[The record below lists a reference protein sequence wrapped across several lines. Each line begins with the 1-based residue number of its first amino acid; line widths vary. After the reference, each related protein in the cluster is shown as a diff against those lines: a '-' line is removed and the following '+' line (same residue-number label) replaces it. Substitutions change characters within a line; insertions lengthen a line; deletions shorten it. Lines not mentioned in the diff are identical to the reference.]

1 MKERFVPA
9 DYRFIAVCLAL
20 LGACV
25 WFTAGNFYRAFPE
38 ASIDFRVSRAEA
50 QTRAQQFLESQ
61 GFVLGAYRVAS
72 SFSYDDDAKTFLERE
87 AGLERAN
94 RLMGTRVRL
103 WRWAFR
109 WFQPQHREEFRADI
123 TPAGDF
129 VAFDHELAEDTARPD
144 ITAEQART
152 LAEYFLLARAHR
164 KLDTLEFVE
173 SSSVTR
179 PHRTD
184 RVFTWKERDFDIHDG
199 TYRIAVTI
207 LGNEVGGYG
216 EYLKV
221 PDQWTRDYERL
232 RSKNNEA
239 QIIDTLAMV
248 GLLIALIAVI
258 VIRVRRQDIR
268 WRRAAIVG
276 LIAIVLSFLSSLNEF
291 PLAEYGYPTTD
302 AYSSFLIQKL
312 FQALLGALAWGGAL
326 FVITAA
332 AEVLYREAFPDK
344 VSLGNLFSR
353 RGVRSK
359 RFFLGALLGVALC
372 AIFLAY
378 QTLFYIL
385 ANRLGAWSPADVPY
399 SDLLNTK
406 FPWAYVLVGG
416 YLPAVSEEFMF
427 RMFAIPFL
435 KKALRWL
442 PAAIVVAGFVWGFG
456 HAGYPNQP
464 FYIRGVEV
472 GIGGVAL
479 GLIMLRWGILP
490 TLIWHYSV
498 DAMYSALLLLRSH
511 SLYFRLSGAASA
523 GIFVAP
529 IAIALVAYW
538 RHGGFEPANG
548 LLNGDEPAAPEPP
561 PEPATAAVHVPDFK
575 ALSRR
580 MRLAALAILVAGL
593 ATALIPIA
601 HFGDTPQFKLT
612 ADEARAP
619 ADAFLRTLGVDPA
632 GYRQVTYAETHSGGD
647 DSLAAKYFLERRS
660 VSAASKLFEQY
671 RPVRFWAT
679 RCFKSLDKDEF
690 LVTVNPETAKAMG
703 FSHQIPDDRAG
714 ADLTPDAAR
723 DIAAAFATAQ
733 GLNVPA
739 MDLKESQTE
748 KRKARRDY
756 TLVWEA
762 RPGDARNV
770 DEAHY
775 RVEVAVDGDHV
786 SALRA
791 YWKIPE
797 AFERIRDRQNFIS
810 IAVWI
815 VRILAIAGAIVFGI
829 WMLIRRIRQ
838 GQVPWR
844 RTLLLAAVPTVLTI
858 AALALSF
865 HLFLYR
871 NYPTSIPFET
881 FTVTAAVVL
890 AIEVAFAFVL
900 FAAAAA
906 LVLSFFPESMA
917 AFRPVRRVL
926 ALDALMLLLVAVGLW
941 QFWHQLAGLLTERF
955 HALSFVEVDD
965 PSLIGLPVPA
975 LTAVIDAIR
984 TIFSRAAIL
993 ALGVLAL
1000 RNLPKRW
1007 MAAPLVLLLAFV
1019 AVSGDV
1025 RTPGEFALS
1034 YGTALAG
1041 LALALAFCL
1050 WFARRNYLAYV
1061 LVFALS
1067 SVYPAAAEMFHSGNR
1082 ALAMQGWM
1090 VVGAAVLGLAWA
1102 VGPAFFQRDSGPL
1115 RT

>member
-9 DYRFIAVCLAL
+9 DYRFIAISLAL

-25 WFTAGNFYRAFPE
+25 WFTADNFYRAFPE
-38 ASIDFRVSRAEA
+38 ASIDFRVSRADA
-50 QTRAQQFLESQ
+50 QTRAQRFLDSQ
-61 GFVLGAYRVAS
+61 GFALGAYRVAS

-87 AGLERAN
+87 AGLEKAN
-94 RLMGTRVRL
+94 QLMGTRVRL

-109 WFQPQHREEFRADI
+109 WFRPQQREEFRADI
-123 TPAGDF
+123 TPSGDF
-129 VAFDHELAEDTARPD
+129 VAFDHELAEDAARPEL
-144 ITAEQART
+144 TAEQART

-164 KLDTLEFVE
+164 KLDTLDFVE
-173 SSSVTR
+173 SSTVTR

-199 TYRIAVTI
+199 SYRITVTI

-221 PDQWTRDYERL
+221 PDQWSRDYERL

-239 QIIDTLAMV
+239 QTIDTLAMV

-258 VIRVRRQDIR
+258 VIRLRRQDIR

-276 LIAIVLSFLSSLNEF
+276 LIAIALSFLSSLNEF

-302 AYSSFLIQKL
+302 AYSSFLMQKL

-326 FVITAA
+326 FVITAG

-353 RGVRSK
+353 RGVRTK
-359 RFFLGALLGVALC
+359 RFFLGAILGVALC

-378 QTLFYIL
+378 QTLFYIV

-435 KKALRWL
+435 RKALRWL

-464 FYIRGVEV
+464 FYIRGLEV

-523 GIFVAP
+523 GIFVVP
-529 IAIALVAYW
+529 IMIALVAYW
-538 RHGGFEPANG
+538 RHGGFEPLTG
-548 LLNGDEPAAPEPP
+548 LLNGDEPLAPELPPEAAP
-561 PEPATAAVHVPDFK
+561 ADVDVLTFTL
-575 ALSRR
+575 LSRR
-580 MRLAALAILVAGL
+580 VRLVALAIFVAGI

-601 HFGDTPQFKLT
+601 DFGESPQYKLT
-612 ADEARAP
+612 ADQARAP
-619 ADAFLRTLGVDPA
+619 ADSFLRTVGVDPA
-632 GYRQVTYAETHSGGD
+632 GYRQVTYAETHTGGD

-660 VSAASKLFEQY
+660 LSATSRLFEQY
-671 RPVRFWAT
+671 RPVRYWVT
-679 RCFKSLDKDEF
+679 RYFKSLDKDEF
-690 LVTVNPETAKAMG
+690 IVTVNPESGKAMG
-703 FSHQIPDDRAG
+703 FNHQIPDDRAG
-714 ADLTPDAAR
+714 ADLTTDAAR
-723 DIAAAFATAQ
+723 EIAAAFAIAQ
-733 GLNVPA
+733 GLNVGD

-775 RVEVAVDGDHV
+775 RVEVAVDGDRV

-797 AFERIRDRQNFIS
+797 AFERSRDRQNFIS
-810 IAVWI
+810 IAIWI

-829 WMLIRRIRQ
+829 WVLIRQIRQ
-838 GQVPWR
+838 GLVPWR
-844 RTLLLAAVPTVLTI
+844 RTLLLAAVPTVLTVG
-858 AALALSF
+858 ALALSF

-900 FAAAAA
+900 YGAAAAV
-906 LVLSFFPESMA
+906 VLSFFPESLD

-926 ALDALMLLLVAVGLW
+926 ALDAVVLLVVAIGLW
-941 QFWHQLAGLLTERF
+941 QFWHQLAGLLTEHF
-955 HALSFVEVDD
+955 HALSFVEVAE
-965 PSLIGLPVPA
+965 PSLIGLPAPA
-975 LTAVIDAIR
+975 LTAVIDAVR
-984 TIFSRAAIL
+984 TIFTRAAIL
-993 ALGVLAL
+993 ALGVLAF
-1000 RNLPKRW
+1000 RSLPKRW
-1007 MAAPLVLLLAFV
+1007 MVAPLVLLLAFV
-1019 AVSGDV
+1019 AVSADV

-1034 YGTALAG
+1034 YGIALGG
-1041 LALALAFCL
+1041 LALTLVFCL

-1061 LVFALS
+1061 LVFTLGS
-1067 SVYPAAAEMFHSGNR
+1067 LYPAAAELFHSGNR
-1082 ALAMQGWM
+1082 GLAVQGWI
-1090 VVGAAVLGLAWA
+1090 VAGAAVLALAWA
-1102 VGPAFFQRDSGPL
+1102 VGIAYFQRDNGPL
-1115 RT
+1115 QT

>member
-1 MKERFVPA
+1 
-9 DYRFIAVCLAL
+9 
-20 LGACV
+20 
-25 WFTAGNFYRAFPE
+25 
-38 ASIDFRVSRAEA
+38 
-50 QTRAQQFLESQ
+50 
-61 GFVLGAYRVAS
+61 
-72 SFSYDDDAKTFLERE
+72 
-87 AGLERAN
+87 
-94 RLMGTRVRL
+94 
-103 WRWAFR
+103 
-109 WFQPQHREEFRADI
+109 
-123 TPAGDF
+123 
-129 VAFDHELAEDTARPD
+129 
-144 ITAEQART
+144 
-152 LAEYFLLARAHR
+152 
-164 KLDTLEFVE
+164 
-173 SSSVTR
+173 
-179 PHRTD
+179 
-184 RVFTWKERDFDIHDG
+184 
-199 TYRIAVTI
+199 
-207 LGNEVGGYG
+207 
-216 EYLKV
+216 
-221 PDQWTRDYERL
+221 
-232 RSKNNEA
+232 
-239 QIIDTLAMV
+239 MV

-258 VIRVRRQDIR
+258 VNRVRRQDIR

-276 LIAIVLSFLSSLNEF
+276 LIAMVLSFLSSLNEF

-302 AYSSFLIQKL
+302 AYSSFLMQRL

-326 FVITAA
+326 FIITAG
-332 AEVLYREAFPDK
+332 AEALYREAFPDQ

-353 RGVRSK
+353 RGVRTK
-359 RFFLGALLGVALC
+359 RFFLGAILGVALC

-378 QTLFYIL
+378 QTLFYIV

-435 KKALRWL
+435 KKWLRWL

-464 FYIRGVEV
+464 FYIRGLEV

-523 GIFVAP
+523 GIFVVP

-538 RHGGFEPANG
+538 RHGGFEPATG
-548 LLNGDEPAAPEPP
+548 LLNGAEPTAPELPPEVEPAA
-561 PEPATAAVHVPDFK
+561 VHIPDFTP
-575 ALSRR
+575 LNRR
-580 MRLAALAILVAGL
+580 MRLAALAIFVAGL
-593 ATALIPIA
+593 ATVLVPVA
-601 HFGDTPQFKLT
+601 HFGDSPQYKLT
-612 ADEARAP
+612 AGQARAP

-632 GYRQVTYAETHSGGD
+632 AYRQVTFAETHTEGD

-660 VSAASKLFEQY
+660 VSATSKLFEQY
-671 RPVRFWAT
+671 RPVRYWAT
-679 RCFKSLDKDEF
+679 RYFKSLDKDEF
-690 LVTVNPETAKAMG
+690 IVTVNPESGKAMG
-703 FSHQIPDDRAG
+703 FNHQIPDDRAG
-714 ADLTPDAAR
+714 SDLTPDAAR
-723 DIAAAFATAQ
+723 EIAAEFATAQ
-733 GLNVPA
+733 GLNVPG

-775 RVEVAVDGDHV
+775 RVEVAVDGDRV

-797 AFERIRDRQNFIS
+797 AFERLRGRQNFIS
-810 IAVWI
+810 IAVRI
-815 VRILAIAGAIVFGI
+815 VRILAIAGGIVFGI
-829 WMLIRRIRQ
+829 WMLIRQIRQ
-838 GQVPWR
+838 GLAPWR
-844 RTLLLAAVPTVLTI
+844 RTLLLAAVPTVLTV

-871 NYPTSIPFET
+871 NYQTSVPFET

-900 FAAAAA
+900 YGAAAAV
-906 LVLSFFPESMA
+906 VLAFFPESLA
-917 AFRPVRRVL
+917 AFRPVRSVL
-926 ALDALMLLLVAVGLW
+926 ALDAVVLLLLAIGLS
-941 QFWHQLAGLLTERF
+941 QFWHQFAQLLTERF
-955 HALSFVEVDD
+955 HALAFMDVAE
-965 PSLIGLPVPA
+965 PSLIGLPAPA
-975 LTAVIDAIR
+975 LTAVIELVR
-984 TIFSRAAIL
+984 TIFSRAAVL
-993 ALGVLAL
+993 ALGALAL

-1007 MAAPLVLLLAFV
+1007 MLAPLVLLLAFV
-1019 AVSGDV
+1019 AVSDDV
-1025 RTPGEFALS
+1025 RTPAEFALS

-1041 LALALAFCL
+1041 FAIALAFCV

-1061 LVFALS
+1061 LVFALGS
-1067 SVYPAAAEMFHSGNR
+1067 LYPAAAELFHSGNP
-1082 ALAMQGWM
+1082 ALAIQGWM
-1090 VVGAAVLGLAWA
+1090 VVGAAVLALAWA
-1102 VGPAFFQRDSGPL
+1102 VGPALFQRDSVPL